1 METLKAEP
9 AVSRAGRQ
17 RRRRWT
23 AISTARALGGPYWKG
38 DAIMEMTGE
47 VKIAAPRTKV
57 WAALND
63 PAILKA
69 AIPGCTD
76 LTKVSDN
83 EMTATVAAKVGMVR
97 ATFTGKV
104 TLSNIKPPESYTI
117 AGEGKGGVAGFA
129 SGGADVKLTEV
140 AGDTVLRYT
149 ARGQVGGKL
158 AQVGARLI
166 DASAKQMAD
175 QFFTNFADVVSD
187 NPIARVEHAV
197 EHAVEE
203 AAGAVVEAG
212 REAEEEVEGA
222 AVRGF
227 LGGPMMWGLLA
238 IVVIA
243 VVILIIR

>member
-1 METLKAEP
+1 
-9 AVSRAGRQ
+9 
-17 RRRRWT
+17 
-23 AISTARALGGPYWKG
+23 
-38 DAIMEMTGE
+38 MEMTGE

-129 SGGADVKLTEV
+129 SGGADVTLAEV

-166 DASAKQMAD
+166 DATAKQMAD